1 MRRYVY
7 SGRLKLSGD
16 EHEGTLIA
24 ANNYALSLFDLQRFK
39 EARSLMRKTM
49 PVAQRVLGNCHYL
62 TLKSRWIYARALYR
76 DAGASLDDV
85 REAVAMLEDLE
96 RVVRRVFGGAHP
108 FVAAFEE
115 SLQNAREALRARETP
130 SGSA

>member
-1 MRRYVY
+1 MRWSFAEVLCRAD
-7 SGRLKLSGD
+7 GATLGD
-16 EHEGTLIA
+16 T
-24 ANNYALSLFDLQRFK
+24 
-39 EARSLMRKTM
+39 
-49 PVAQRVLGNCHYL
+49 
-62 TLKSRWIYARALYR
+62 
-76 DAGASLDDV
+76 